1 MVEDVFWNKQLFK
14 YFKNEQKDQQS
25 IKQFQL
31 NTISYSKVFFFKTYF
46 FSISISYMQILYDQ
60 KQPPEVFYKKVVLRR
75 FTKFTGKHLCQRCFP
90 VNFVKFLR
98 TLFLQNTSGRLLPY
112 DHISKMSTSISNCL
126 KFKDKTSI
134 KLMMT

>member
-75 FTKFTGKHLCQRCFP
+75 FTKFTGKQLC
-90 VNFVKFLR
+90 LS
-98 TLFLQNTSGRLLPY
+98 LF
-112 DHISKMSTSISNCL
+112 
-126 KFKDKTSI
+126 
-134 KLMMT
+134 